1 MSAELV
7 GESFTHWKGSLLGPE
22 GTPYAG
28 GRFVVDIQVRT
39 HGQKTESSAA
49 RTIGAVM
56 KHSHRPMQGHIDSQ
70 FPSLLV
76 SADRCQIPPNYP
88 FEPPKMRFDTKV
100 WHPNVSSQ
108 NGAIC
113 LDILKN
119 EWSDN
124 DERAGQC
131 SAVRCRGDR
140 ARFSV
145 LSAWVKRHLASFA
158 SFTRPR
164 SNSLFALLCALLVS
178 QESRPHPPH
187 G

>member
-39 HGQKTESSAA
+39 HGHKTESSAA
-49 RTIGAVM
+49 RTTRAFVG
-56 KHSHRPMQGHIDSQ
+56 HSHRPMHGRIVSP

-76 SADRCQIPPNYP
+76 SLIAVRFPPTTRSSLRRCASTPRSGTRTCRRRT
-88 FEPPKMRFDTKV
+88 EPSASI
-100 WHPNVSSQ
+100 SSRT
-108 NGAIC
+108 NGESMHAV
-113 LDILKN
+113 
-119 EWSDN
+119 
-124 DERAGQC
+124 QC
-131 SAVRCRGDR
+131 SAVQRDR
-140 ARFSV
+140 NSV
-145 LSAWVKRHLASFA
+145 AVGRRTSGVS
-158 SFTRPR
+158 PR
-164 SNSLFALLCALLVS
+164 SPPSPAVAAAHCSLCCVSLVS